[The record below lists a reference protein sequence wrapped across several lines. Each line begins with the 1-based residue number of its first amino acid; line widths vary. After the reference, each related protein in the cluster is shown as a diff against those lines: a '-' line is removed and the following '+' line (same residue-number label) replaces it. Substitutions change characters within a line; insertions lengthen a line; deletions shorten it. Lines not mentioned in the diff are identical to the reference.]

1 MSFPGLHAYIKHNT
15 QYIVRRTLC
24 RGGSR
29 ICGKGGAAATAS
41 AAGAK
46 VFGGSRLKTLFRISK
61 GGRAPCAP
69 PPESASVMQPFS
81 DTRDVEQRETSLLTV
96 AKQRDDVPPISIYL
110 FECVIPINVI
120 SISFIYIMY
129 NCDAG
134 CQGGMK
140 NQSVAMQQD
149 LYGSEHSLA
158 NESFDFAL
166 GVKEK
171 TLMLVERQLRIYC
184 LHVARQHNA
193 FRRKQKLPVQS
204 LISPCT
210 CC

>member
-1 MSFPGLHAYIKHNT
+1 MSYLFSIARERDHFARERDLFARERDLFAFPRHNITYVLSGAPCIHKT
-15 QYIVRRTLC
+15 QYTVHSTQNL
-24 RGGSR
+24 
-29 ICGKGGAAATAS
+29 
-41 AAGAK
+41 
-46 VFGGSRLKTLFRISK
+46 
-61 GGRAPCAP
+61 
-69 PPESASVMQPFS
+69 MQPFS

-110 FECVIPINVI
+110 FECVRPINVI

-158 NESFDFAL
+158 NESFDF
-166 GVKEK
+166 
-171 TLMLVERQLRIYC
+171 TLMKRLFAC
-184 LHVARQHNA
+184 S
-193 FRRKQKLPVQS
+193 QKCPRGKREDS
-204 LISPCT
+204 YAS
-210 CC
+210 